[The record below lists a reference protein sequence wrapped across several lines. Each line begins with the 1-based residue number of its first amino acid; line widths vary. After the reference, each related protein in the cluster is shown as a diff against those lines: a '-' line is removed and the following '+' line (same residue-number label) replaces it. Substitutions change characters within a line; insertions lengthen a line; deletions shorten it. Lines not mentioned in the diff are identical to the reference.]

1 MKEGQAESRDLQV
14 LLVGA
19 ENTGKTCLISSFL
32 GEEFVEGQVSTKG
45 ADMEVCKIYCKEWTK
60 ISYSDRENCLQHQF
74 VNKCKS
80 DAIKKMSPT
89 VSRKETLTAVKNDT
103 PRSTTQVKLLTDI
116 SLQGMQDIV

>member
-1 MKEGQAESRDLQV
+1 MKEGQAEPRDLQV

-60 ISYSDRENCLQHQF
+60 ISRSDKDNRLQYQF
-74 VNKCKS
+74 VNQCKC
-80 DAIKKMSPT
+80 DAVKKMSPT
-89 VSRKETLTAVKNDT
+89 ISRKESLPSIKKDVPK
-103 PRSTTQVKLLTDI
+103 STTALELLPDI
-116 SLQGMQDIV
+116 SLHRICKC